1 MGRHVVK
8 SLRLVFFLLHDISSD
23 LPPVDHSTETETRIS
38 FLSWSYQKIGAEL
51 FEGLWLW
58 GELVL
63 LWFKGWKA
71 KRSPSLFCLKLHS
84 FVRRRTTRGSSGS
97 GFSHIKWISSSLFSI
112 CKLHFPD
119 GASAPGCSRGTAKK
133 RNEELCTEK
142 TVTMRD
148 NH

>member
-1 MGRHVVK
+1 MLWSLSGWCSSSCVTFPPT
-8 SLRLVFFLLHDISSD
+8 SLRWTIQPKPRPESV
-23 LPPVDHSTETETRIS
+23 

-51 FEGLWLW
+51 FEGLWLR

>member
-8 SLRLVFFLLHDISSD
+8 SLRLVFFLLHDISSGGPFD
-23 LPPVDHSTETETRIS
+23 WNRDQNQFFIMKLSENRCRAFWRSVAARWTR
-38 FLSWSYQKIGAEL
+38 
-51 FEGLWLW
+51 
-58 GELVL
+58 L